1 MDFFYFLVK
10 DENSGWEPIF
20 HADYFESTGFLYGT
34 LGALAIGLLCALI
47 FYFGLCNN
55 KNNVSA
61 ATKTNWL
68 IFLLVA
74 GIAAYFYADLA
85 LIGDPETTNPGTF
98 SFCENNNR
106 KLIDITQGQ
115 PQPVV
120 AQYTAEYQK
129 IKNNIQKGNDVAF
142 TFDIT
147 TAFLAI
153 VFYFLFSLVIKR
165 FTIAG
170 KSIPMLKP

>member
-10 DENSGWEPIF
+10 DENSGWESIF

-34 LGALAIGLLCALI
+34 LGALAIGLVCALI

-68 IFLLVA
+68 IILLVA
-74 GIAAYFYADLA
+74 GVAAYFYADFA
-85 LIGDPETTNPGTF
+85 LIGNPETTNAGTV

-106 KLIDITQGQ
+106 LLIQLTAGS
-115 PQPVV
+115 PAPTVKM
-120 AQYTAEYQK
+120 YTDKYQEIMHNLK
-129 IKNNIQKGNDVAF
+129 EGSDVAF
-142 TFDIT
+142 AFDIT

-153 VFYFLFSLVIKR
+153 VFFFLISLVIKR

-170 KSIPMLKP
+170 KAIPMLKP